1 MAVPLALTPAQAAR
15 ASQAF
20 ELLRQGQAAAAL
32 PLARAL
38 VAEVPRA
45 VDAQQLLALVLVQT
59 GDSAAAEQA
68 FRAAL
73 ALVPGQPAV
82 LGNLAT
88 LLRRQGRAAE
98 ALDCWQQVL
107 AAQAQNAQAWLDAG
121 LTLLELGRPSEA
133 VTALR
138 RAVELDPRAVRGW
151 QGLGNALRAIDDL
164 PGAEAA
170 CRQALALDPR
180 RGAVWANLGVVL
192 RLSGRPAEGVD
203 CLQRA
208 RQLGAG
214 SAEVLEALVGA
225 LTDATQLDAAR
236 ALARELTAS
245 HPGHVSG
252 HLTLADL
259 LWEYGD
265 PAQAG
270 RDPLAEFHAA
280 AAARPDDHALQLAL
294 AGFLLEARR
303 LDEALR
309 LIETLR
315 DRADTPLLIA
325 LHANALELMDR
336 PTLSAP
342 LYARAHAAF
351 AGRDAAFLCAYARHL
366 LKAGDPQAAAARLEQ
381 ALALDPDL
389 QEAWAYLA
397 TAWRLLDD
405 PREHWLCDYDRLVT
419 LIEVEVPPGYASQ
432 TEFLAALRGTL
443 EPLHQAR
450 AAPVRQSLRHGSQ
463 TPGRLFG
470 RPDPHLTAAAA
481 AFRATVHAWLRSL
494 PTDPAHPFRRRPRDR
509 GVRYTGSW
517 SVQLWQ
523 SGRHANHFH
532 NEGWI
537 SSAFYVALPPSVAGS
552 GADSAQAGHIQFGQ
566 PPEELGLA
574 LPPRR
579 FIQPRVGHLALFP
592 SYLWHGTVPFFDVE
606 PRLTM
611 AFDLVPV

>member
-1 MAVPLALTPAQAAR
+1 MAAPIALTPAQAAR

-20 ELLRQGQAAAAL
+20 ELLRQGQAAAAV

-38 VAEVPRA
+38 VAEAPRA
-45 VDAQQLLALVLVQT
+45 VDAQQLLALVLVQS
-59 GDSAAAEQA
+59 GDAAAAERA
-68 FRAAL
+68 FRVAL
-73 ALVPGQPAV
+73 ELVPGQPAV

-107 AAQAQNAQAWLDAG
+107 EAQPHNVQAWLDTG
-121 LTLLELGRPSEA
+121 LTRLELARPKEA

-138 RAVELDPRAVRGW
+138 RAVELDPRAVRAW
-151 QGLGNALRAIDDL
+151 QGLGSALRAIDDL

-180 RGAVWANLGVVL
+180 RGPVWANLGVVL

-203 CLQRA
+203 CLQCA
-208 RQLGAG
+208 RELGAG

-225 LTDATQLDAAR
+225 LTDAGQLDSAR
-236 ALARELTAS
+236 ALARELTAT

-265 PAQAG
+265 PAQPG

-280 AAARPDDHALQLAL
+280 VAARPDDPALHLAL

-303 LDEALR
+303 IEEALT
-309 LIETLR
+309 LIERLR
-315 DRADTPLLIA
+315 RRSDTPLLIS
-325 LHANALELMDR
+325 LHANALELQER
-336 PTLSAP
+336 PALSAP
-342 LYARAHAAF
+342 LYAQAHAAF
-351 AGRDAAFLCAYARHL
+351 GGRDAAFLCAYARHL

-381 ALALDPDL
+381 ALALEPDL

-405 PREHWLCDYDRLVT
+405 PREHWLCDYERLVT
-419 LIEVEVPPGYASQ
+419 LIEVEVPPGYANQSD
-432 TEFLAALRGTL
+432 FLAALRGTL

-470 RPDPHLTAAAA
+470 RPDSHLTAAAA
-481 AFRATVHAWLRSL
+481 AFRATVHAWLRDL
-494 PTDPAHPFRRRPRDR
+494 PSDPSHPFRRRPHGQ

-537 SSAFYVALPPSVAGS
+537 SSAFYVALPPSVSAI
-552 GADSAQAGHIQFGQ
+552 GAAAQAGHIQFGQ

-579 FIQPRVGHLALFP
+579 VIQPQVGHLALFP
-592 SYLWHGTVPFFDVE
+592 SYLWHGTVPFFDAE

-611 AFDLVPV
+611 AFDLVPA